1 MSIPVKYR
9 GDHLFSD
16 FSTKNG
22 TSKSVMEFL
31 IIPRE
36 KKGKR
41 RGGGGHS
48 NQQPCILPKNG
59 VVSDTARFE

>member
-1 MSIPVKYR
+1 
-9 GDHLFSD
+9 
-16 FSTKNG
+16 
-22 TSKSVMEFL
+22 MEFP

-41 RGGGGHS
+41 RGGVGHS